1 MASLQLNKY
10 QLAFNSSTILWILF
24 LSLVLVLTK
33 AAVDHLKE
41 RCRKDIDICNIQF
54 KTGMYSK
61 QSIRGYRLLDLQTGL
76 RNKTEASDRSALLHT
91 IK

>member
-10 QLAFNSSTILWILF
+10 QLIFNSSTILWILF

-33 AAVDHLKE
+33 AAVDQLKE
-41 RCRKDIDICNIQF
+41 RCRKDIEICNIQF
-54 KTGMYSK
+54 KTCMYSK
-61 QSIRGYRLLDLQTGL
+61 QSIRGYRVLGLQTGL
-76 RNKTEASDRSALLHT
+76 RSKTEASDRSALLHT